1 MFYPQCS
8 ISYWFSKLITASQ
21 KWTKKTIIFHEK
33 WNFLKLILL
42 AKDFHDFIMKIITI
56 IKMNIYTF
64 AYSLFLE

>member
-1 MFYPQCS
+1 M
-8 ISYWFSKLITASQ
+8 K
-21 KWTKKTIIFHEK
+21 K